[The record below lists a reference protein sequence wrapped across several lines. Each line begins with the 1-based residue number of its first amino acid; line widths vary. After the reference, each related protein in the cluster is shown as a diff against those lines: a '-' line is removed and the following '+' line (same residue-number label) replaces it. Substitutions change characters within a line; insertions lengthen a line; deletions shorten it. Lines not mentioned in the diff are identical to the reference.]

1 MNLPLRF
8 ALIAALLASA
18 ASCGIPK
25 DSRGTLDRVRS
36 ARQIRVGLIL
46 ASPDP
51 ALDAESR
58 ALLTRLSAA
67 TGALP
72 RIVPGDAEP
81 LLTRLEEGELDI
93 VFGRFSAKSP
103 WSTLVTLSPALATA
117 RQGKTDIL
125 TSAAMQNGENAWIAL
140 VEREARALPGTA
152 R

>member
-8 ALIAALLASA
+8 ALLAALLTAS
-18 ASCGIPK
+18 ASCGIPQ
-25 DSRGTLDRVRS
+25 DSRGTLERVRS

-46 ASPDP
+46 ASPSP
-51 ALDAESR
+51 ALDRQSR
-58 ALLTRLSAA
+58 ALLARLSAA
-67 TGALP
+67 TGAQP

-93 VFGRFSAKSP
+93 VFGRFSANSP
-103 WSTLVTLSPALATA
+103 WSTLVTLSPPLATA

-140 VEREARALPGTA
+140 VEREARSLPGTGQ
-152 R
+152 